1 MTALLLAVALS
12 MPPGQATPQPKTSA
26 PAKKTPPHAATH
38 TARPASPEFDK
49 TVKEAAAARDAGRID
64 ESIALYRKAVT
75 LRPSYV
81 EGYWSLG
88 TEFYDLD
95 KYAEAKDAFGHVVR
109 LQPKHAVAYGFKG
122 LCEFQLK
129 QYDEALDDLTHS
141 TDLGVS
147 GPKDLLEAITYHSA
161 ITFTRLGKYEFALQT
176 LQTLAHEGNDSP
188 RVIEAFGMALLRI
201 PMVPAELPAER
212 REMVMLAGRGAYYR
226 AARNSPAAKT
236 AFELLVERY
245 PETPNVHYAYGVYLV
260 EEQPDR
266 ALEEFKQELKISP
279 DHIPSMLQIAF
290 EYLRRS
296 DWESARPWA
305 EKMVQLDPN
314 DFASRR
320 VLGQVLLETGDTA
333 GSIRQLEMGV
343 RLAPD
348 SPSLHFMLARAY
360 QKAGRQD
367 DAQRERVEFMRLD
380 RLVRSKR
387 QGLTALGGVDRD
399 SSKN

>member
-1 MTALLLAVALS
+1 MIALLLALAV
-12 MPPGQATPQPKTSA
+12 SA
-26 PAKKTPPHAATH
+26 PPVQKAA
-38 TARPASPEFDK
+38 APPASRTPHSATEFEK
-49 TVKEAAAARDAGRID
+49 TVKAAAAARDAGRID
-64 ESIALYRKAVT
+64 ESIALYQKAVK

-88 TEFYDLD
+88 AAFYELD

-109 LQPKHAVAYGFKG
+109 LQSKHAAAYGFKG

-129 QYDEALDDLTHS
+129 QYDEALDDLTHAS
-141 TDLGVS
+141 DLGVS
-147 GPKDLLEAITYHSA
+147 EPKDLVDAIAYHSA
-161 ITFTRLGKYEFALQT
+161 ITFTRLAKYEFALQT
-176 LQTLAHEGNDSP
+176 LEKLAQEGNDSP

-201 PMVPAELPAER
+201 PMVPSELPADR

-226 AARNSPAAKT
+226 SARNAPAAKT
-236 AFELLVERY
+236 AFELLAERY
-245 PETPNVHYAYGVYLV
+245 PDTPNVHYACGVYLV

-266 ALEEFKQELKISP
+266 ALEEFRQELKISP

-305 EKMVQLDPN
+305 ERMVQLDSN

-333 GSIRQLEMGV
+333 GSIKQLETGV

-348 SPSLHFMLARAY
+348 SPSLHFILARAY
-360 QKAGRQD
+360 QKAGRQE

-387 QGLTALGGVDRD
+387 QGSQALGGIGRE
-399 SSKN
+399 